1 MLVGLG
7 YGVFQSLIYDE
18 TVDTAIPEKT
28 TLALAFVMVMNY
40 LAILLSPFIADF
52 FQTLFHTNSKE
63 FPFIFNLCITLL
75 AMWWEYAR
83 KKDSL
88 LGGEL

>member
-1 MLVGLG
+1 
-7 YGVFQSLIYDE
+7 
-18 TVDTAIPEKT
+18 
-28 TLALAFVMVMNY
+28 MVMNY
-40 LAILLSPFIADF
+40 LAILLSPFITDF

-88 LGGEL
+88 FGD